1 MTAVDGTLKGSVALV
16 TGGGRGIGRAIAMSI
31 ARAGG
36 SVAVAART
44 AAEITAVAREIQ
56 RIGVG
61 AAAIACDVTD
71 EASVARAV
79 ADVRERLGP
88 VDILVN
94 NAGLAESAPLSR
106 TDSKL
111 WERVLDVNLTGT
123 YLCTRE
129 TLPAM
134 IERKNGRIINIAS
147 VAGKVG
153 FMYTSAYC
161 AAKHGVLGFTRAVA
175 LEVASK
181 GITVNAI
188 CPGWVDTDM
197 TTTSVARIVQKTGRS
212 AAEARSALEAM
223 SPQRRLVQPDEV
235 ATVAV
240 FLAGPGAHGITG
252 QAINVDGGGVMY

>member
-1 MTAVDGTLKGSVALV
+1 VDGTLKGSVALV

-44 AAEITAVAREIQ
+44 AAEITAVARELQ
-56 RIGVG
+56 RVGVG
-61 AAAIACDVTD
+61 AAAITCDVTD
-71 EASVARAV
+71 EVSVARAV

-88 VDILVN
+88 LDILVN

-129 TLPAM
+129 ALPAM
-134 IERKNGRIINIAS
+134 IERKNGRVINIAS

-161 AAKHGVLGFTRAVA
+161 AAKHGVLGFTRAIA
-175 LEVASK
+175 LEVAAK
-181 GITVNAI
+181 GVTVNAI

-240 FLAGPGAHGITG
+240 FLAGPAAHGITG
-252 QAINVDGGGVMY
+252 QAINVDGGEVMY

>member
-1 MTAVDGTLKGSVALV
+1 VDGTLKGSVALV

-56 RIGVG
+56 RVGVG
-61 AAAIACDVTD
+61 AAAITCDVTD
-71 EASVARAV
+71 ESSVARAV

-88 VDILVN
+88 IDILVN

-129 TLPAM
+129 TLTAM
-134 IERKNGRIINIAS
+134 IERKNGRVINIAS

-181 GITVNAI
+181 GVTVNAI

-240 FLAGPGAHGITG
+240 FLAGPAAHGITG
-252 QAINVDGGGVMY
+252 QAINVDGGEVMY

>member
-1 MTAVDGTLKGSVALV
+1 VDVTLKGSVALV

-56 RIGVG
+56 RVGVG
-61 AAAIACDVTD
+61 AAAITCDVTD

-88 VDILVN
+88 IDILVN

-129 TLPAM
+129 ALPAM
-134 IERKNGRIINIAS
+134 IERKNGRVINIAS

-161 AAKHGVLGFTRAVA
+161 AAKHGVLGFTRAIA

-240 FLAGPGAHGITG
+240 FLAGPAAHGITG
-252 QAINVDGGGVMY
+252 QAINVDGGEVMY